1 MFKCIVSAALLIA
14 TFAASADTTA
24 PEVVASATKAIPV
37 IIKNEPL
44 NTKMCRL
51 HFEDGTQ
58 KDVACNA
65 TTEKAS

>member
-1 MFKCIVSAALLIA
+1 MFKFILSAALLIA
-14 TFAASADTTA
+14 TSAANADTTA
-24 PEVVASATKAIPV
+24 PEVVASAAKAIPV

-44 NTKMCRL
+44 DPTMCRL

-58 KDVACNA
+58 KDVACNT